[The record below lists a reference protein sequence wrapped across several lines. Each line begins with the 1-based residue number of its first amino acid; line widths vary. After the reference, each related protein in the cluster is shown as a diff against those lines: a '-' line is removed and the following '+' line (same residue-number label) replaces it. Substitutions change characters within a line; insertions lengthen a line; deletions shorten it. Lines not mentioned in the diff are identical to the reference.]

1 MLGTTDY
8 GVPVLGP
15 QHRSP
20 HCAAGNALVR
30 KAMGEELS
38 AWSPPDGSLGLLAC
52 LSEIFLLAAC
62 FRFQPRA
69 LRRLKVSWPR
79 AELLIPGRA
88 WLCVYISLCFGQPTL
103 QSAGHMT
110 ARRGS
115 TTCTS
120 SPHPQ
125 VITPCPPLRPP
136 KGGLGFVLS
145 TPCPIPPHRGG
156 AALGTTLL
164 SSQAVHC
171 RTHRATLSALPL
183 FGFGNW
189 GFCFHSWPL
198 FTFLVS
204 WLSPSV
210 AHRVAVSSE

>member
-1 MLGTTDY
+1 MLTAAVLGTTDY

-103 QSAGHMT
+103 Q
-110 ARRGS
+110 GS
-115 TTCTS
+115 ELS
-120 SPHPQ
+120 RPHDSQ
-125 VITPCPPLRPP
+125 AWQHHVHL
-136 KGGLGFVLS
+136 
-145 TPCPIPPHRGG
+145 IPPSPGDHP
-156 AALGTTLL
+156 
-164 SSQAVHC
+164 
-171 RTHRATLSALPL
+171 LPT
-183 FGFGNW
+183 
-189 GFCFHSWPL
+189 PE
-198 FTFLVS
+198 T
-204 WLSPSV
+204 P
-210 AHRVAVSSE
+210 